1 MNKTDMATLSE
12 EDEGKFL
19 MDADGEQ
26 LGIVTEV
33 EGNTAYVDPD
43 PSLGEAW
50 LEAFGWGSVDDD
62 DLSVPG
68 EVIDTVTDKEIR
80 VEADL

>member
-1 MNKTDMATLSE
+1 MNETNMATLSD

-19 MDADGEQ
+19 MDAEGEQ

-33 EGNTAYVDPD
+33 KDNTAYVDPD
-43 PSLGEAW
+43 PGLGEAW
-50 LEAFGWGSVDDD
+50 LEAFGWGSVNDD

-68 EVIDTVTDKEIR
+68 EVIDTVTDEEVR

>member
-1 MNKTDMATLSE
+1 MATLSN

-19 MDADGEQ
+19 MNDEGEQ

-33 EGNTAYVDPD
+33 DDNVAYVDPD
-43 PSLGEAW
+43 PNLGEAW
-50 LEAFGWGSVDDD
+50 IEAFGWGDADED

-68 EVIDTVTDKEIR
+68 DMIGTVTDKELR
-80 VEADL
+80 VKTDL

>member
-1 MNKTDMATLSE
+1 MATLSE

-19 MDADGEQ
+19 MDGDGEQ

-33 EGNTAYVDPD
+33 EDNTAYVDPD

-50 LEAFGWGSVDDD
+50 VESFGWGSINED

-68 EVIDTVTDKEIR
+68 DVIDTVTDKELRI
-80 VEADL
+80 EKEL

>member
-1 MNKTDMATLSE
+1 MNETNMATLSD

-19 MDADGEQ
+19 MDAEGEQ

-33 EGNTAYVDPD
+33 KDNTAYVDPD
-43 PSLGEAW
+43 PGLGEAW

-68 EVIDTVTDKEIR
+68 EVIDTVTDEEVR